1 MAATTDRH
9 TRHNPSHPQTL
20 AGPRVS
26 PAAHRFVNF
35 THNRHCGPPP
45 ASNITTGDLQNAPAP
60 ASYSHRHLATL
71 LNHDPAEMPR
81 LFGGFGLSSIRAC
94 ALLPSGVSLVTASPV
109 DPAPGSMFRTTP
121 STSTPSS
128 STPMPCIC
136 TQNKP
141 LTQRLRARPCRI
153 RRLAL
158 DGRVGINGE
167 PSRSSTG
174 TVFWF
179 VGSLPILF
187 NCSLPYLQNLPE
199 TGTSGSTAPQVRI
212 PPARTSP
219 RQWLA

>member
-81 LFGGFGLSSIRAC
+81 LFGGFGIRQRAQAHNGERGLKILGYAVTAVRSRESQCSKLSERANQLASMTFSDEPTVLQVRWPSVDSIR
-94 ALLPSGVSLVTASPV
+94 T
-109 DPAPGSMFRTTP
+109 RTTEP
-121 STSTPSS
+121 VPLPWSTT
-128 STPMPCIC
+128 
-136 TQNKP
+136 
-141 LTQRLRARPCRI
+141 
-153 RRLAL
+153 
-158 DGRVGINGE
+158 
-167 PSRSSTG
+167 
-174 TVFWF
+174 
-179 VGSLPILF
+179 
-187 NCSLPYLQNLPE
+187 
-199 TGTSGSTAPQVRI
+199 
-212 PPARTSP
+212 RT
-219 RQWLA
+219 L